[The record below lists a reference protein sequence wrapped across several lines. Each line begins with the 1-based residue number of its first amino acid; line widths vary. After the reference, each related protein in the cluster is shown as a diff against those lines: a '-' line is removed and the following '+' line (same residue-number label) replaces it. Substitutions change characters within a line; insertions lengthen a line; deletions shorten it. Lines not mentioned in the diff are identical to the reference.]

1 MSTPPGKTTGFGAG
15 IGAVLPMMAV
25 LYGLCLC
32 NIFLRNS
39 IGVLAP
45 ELSAELGLAPALL
58 GAIASAFFIA
68 YAVLQ
73 IPVGLMLDRFGPR
86 RTVAGMFLFTVLGT
100 GLFAVAPSGPVMVVA
115 RLAMGIG
122 CAAVFSGAFMAIS
135 RFYAAER
142 FTGQAGTL
150 NAFAMVGTFLATAPL
165 ALLVAF
171 AGWRESFGA
180 IAVAI
185 AVLAAIAWFA
195 IRDRP
200 ACSTPAPEAQ
210 EDLGA
215 IFAGLGE
222 VLRTPGIKIIAS
234 GGLALAAGNTIL
246 GIWGGPYLND
256 VHGLGEIARGQVLLF
271 MAIAGVAG
279 HFLYGQAARFF
290 NTIKRMIL
298 AGLVVIALV
307 TGTLAALPDPNLLTV
322 TILLAV
328 LGLACGYPSLLAAH
342 ARAMVPDRLVGRG
355 LTTVNTGVMVAIAG
369 MQFAVGAIIGAFP
382 PTAAGSI
389 APETFR
395 IAFGFLSVMAVI
407 TFALYLRSIDRKPRQ
422 TAIAPID

>member
-1 MSTPPGKTTGFGAG
+1 MSEPSGKAAG
-15 IGAVLPMMAV
+15 IGALLPMMAV

-45 ELSAELGLAPALL
+45 ELSAELDLTPALL

-68 YAVLQ
+68 YAILQ

-86 RTVAGMFLFTVLGT
+86 RTLAGMFLFTVLGT
-100 GLFAVAPSGPVMVVA
+100 GLFAMASSGPMMLVA
-115 RLAMGIG
+115 RLAMGVG
-122 CAAVFSGAFMAIS
+122 CAAVFTGAFMAIS
-135 RFYAAER
+135 RFFAADR

-165 ALLVAF
+165 ALLVTF

-180 IAVAI
+180 IAGLM

-200 ACSTPAPEAQ
+200 AGDDDDQAAPETR
-210 EDLGA
+210 EDLRA

-222 VLRTPGIKIIAS
+222 VIKTPGIKIIAS

-256 VHGLGEIARGQVLLF
+256 VHGLGEVERGQVLLF

-290 NTIKRMIL
+290 NTIKGMIL
-298 AGLVVIALV
+298 IGLVVIALI
-307 TGTLAALPDPNLLTV
+307 TGTLAALPDPDLLTV
-322 TILLAV
+322 TVLLAI

-369 MQFAVGAIIGAFP
+369 MQFTVGAIIGAFP
-382 PTAAGSI
+382 TTATGSI

-395 IAFGFLSVMAVI
+395 VAFGFLSVMAII
-407 TFALYLRSIDRKPRQ
+407 TFGLYLRSVDRKPRQ
-422 TAIAPID
+422 TVAGPID